1 MPSRD
6 WQLRVQDILQ
16 AAQDIEDFTA
26 DMTFEEFENN
36 KMVVQ
41 SVFYNFVI
49 IGEASN
55 NIPDEIKMRDAS
67 IPWRIMGDMRNVMAH
82 EYFQV
87 SLRVVW
93 QTVHRSLP
101 PVITKLQDLIA

>member
-26 DMTFEEFENN
+26 GMTFEEFESN

-41 SVFYNFVI
+41 SVLYNFVI

-55 NIPDEIKMRDAS
+55 NIPDEIKMRETS
-67 IPWRIMGDMRNVMAH
+67 IPWRMMGDMRNVMAH